1 LLFGLGLYARYLDD
15 PDGFRARYDDLL
27 SRTGMADAPTL
38 AAEFGFDLRTPAFWR
53 SALDTVRENINRF
66 VALAQSAS

>member
-1 LLFGLGLYARYLDD
+1 
-15 PDGFRARYDDLL
+15 
-27 SRTGMADAPTL
+27 MADAPTL